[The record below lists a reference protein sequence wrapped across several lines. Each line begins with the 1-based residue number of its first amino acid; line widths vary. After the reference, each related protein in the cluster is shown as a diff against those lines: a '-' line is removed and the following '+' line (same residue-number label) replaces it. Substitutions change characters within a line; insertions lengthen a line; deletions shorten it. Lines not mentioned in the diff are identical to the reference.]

1 MSSLWVA
8 TQYCY
13 LIGLLVSMIITYLVS
28 RDTIKIRVISAFTIG
43 LTWPLSLPVVLLFA
57 LF

>member
-1 MSSLWVA
+1 MSSLWVT
-8 TQYCY
+8 TQYVY
-13 LIGLLVSMIITYLVS
+13 LIGLLVSMFFTYLVS
-28 RDTIKIRVISAFTIG
+28 KDTIKIRCISALVIG

>member
-1 MSSLWVA
+1 MSSLWVT
-8 TQYCY
+8 TQYVY
-13 LIGLLVSMIITYLVS
+13 LIGLLISMFFTYLVS
-28 RDTIKIRVISAFTIG
+28 KDTIKIRFISALVIG